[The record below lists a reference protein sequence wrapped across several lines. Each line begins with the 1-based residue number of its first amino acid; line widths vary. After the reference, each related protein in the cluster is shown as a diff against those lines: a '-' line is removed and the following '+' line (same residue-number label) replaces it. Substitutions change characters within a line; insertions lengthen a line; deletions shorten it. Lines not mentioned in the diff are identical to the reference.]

1 MSTEESKRVASQFF
15 ATIGK
20 GDIAA
25 LTEMADP
32 ECVGNFPGLRT
43 NMNREQ
49 LIATISANQTAFPDL
64 KADIQDQFAEGEKV
78 VTRTAVRVTHGGP
91 YYDVPATGNN
101 VSWWGLRINR
111 VVGGKIMDRYG
122 QVDMLNIVHQM
133 GGMPAVGRLGS
144 LPSELPGRTHAEDA
158 ILSASVS
165 SEYTKTL
172 VRRVIEEIINK
183 GEEDSLREFVAS
195 TYVEHSNPLSASPEG
210 FAQAVRLFRDPF
222 PDVTFRIEDV
232 IAEGAK
238 VATRGKWRGTHQGD
252 FMGIAPKGT
261 RVEVTYTDIWW
272 TQNGKVVERWIQSDL
287 LGLLVQLGIT
297 PLRGMPSF

>member
-15 ATIGK
+15 DTIGK
-20 GDIAA
+20 RDIAA
-25 LTEMADP
+25 LTAMADP

-49 LIATISANQTAFPDL
+49 LMASIAANQTAFPDL

-91 YYDVPATGNN
+91 YYDIPPTGKK

-111 VVGGKIMDRYG
+111 VVGGRIMDRYG

-133 GGMPAVGRLGS
+133 GGMPSVGWLSS
-144 LPSELPGRTHAEDA
+144 LPSELPGRVHAEDA
-158 ILSASVS
+158 ILNAKVS
-165 SEYTKTL
+165 SEDTKAL
-172 VRRVIEEIINK
+172 VRRVIEEGINQGK
-183 GEEDSLREFVAS
+183 EDPIRELVAP
-195 TYVEHSNPLSASPEG
+195 TYAEHSNPLSTRPEG
-210 FAQAVRLFRDPF
+210 FKQAVRHFRDPF
-222 PDVTFRIEDV
+222 PDLKFNIEEV

-252 FMGIAPKGT
+252 FLGIAPKGT
-261 RVEVTYTDIWW
+261 PVEVTYTDLWW
-272 TQNGKVVERWIQSDL
+272 TDNGKVVERWIQSDL
-287 LGLLVQLGIT
+287 LGLLVQLGIS
-297 PLRGMPSF
+297 PLRGMPST